1 MTKLGFLKV
10 TSAQKVTQQ
19 KLVWSSI
26 PFINVKKES
35 DIMFLEIACPVCNLY
50 FGSKIDLQLH
60 RSNAHEEIWSQ
71 TPNECDNES
80 SIGLNV
86 ATASPL

>member
-1 MTKLGFLKV
+1 MTKLGFLKSNKCPKSYS
-10 TSAQKVTQQ
+10 TEIS
-19 KLVWSSI
+19 LEFHSI
-26 PFINVKKES
+26 YQRKKES